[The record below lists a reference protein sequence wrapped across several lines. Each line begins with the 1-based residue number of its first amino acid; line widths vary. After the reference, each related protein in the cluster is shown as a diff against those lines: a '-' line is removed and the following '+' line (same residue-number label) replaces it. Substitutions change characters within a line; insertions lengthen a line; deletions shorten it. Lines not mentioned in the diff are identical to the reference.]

1 MKKAILFVAVS
12 AFVGFTALSA
22 SADDM
27 VPGTYYQGQVD
38 SSVMGVGQ
46 TMMQMGAKDRV
57 LTNAV
62 NLGSGA
68 GRSRSYTGI
77 SMGTINLVLRR
88 LSKAGRPL
96 KRLRKLR
103 YMDWFRVTVRATTL
117 RTRIVRQ

>member
-1 MKKAILFVAVS
+1 MKKAVLFVAVS
-12 AFVGFTALSA
+12 AFVVFTALSA

-27 VPGTYYQGQVD
+27 VPGAYYQGQVD

-62 NLGSGA
+62 NLGS
-68 GRSRSYTGI
+68 R
-77 SMGTINLVLRR
+77 
-88 LSKAGRPL
+88 AGRPL